1 MPAPRRVDARTL
13 LFEKIRTSDPK
24 FVHVTGV
31 PYGTE
36 EPPQEDA
43 GKVDPLW
50 ITLEV
55 APFGRLRVVV
65 NTHSLAARAEGLDA
79 CIQVAIVPI
88 SWTEKPPPAL
98 NEDPGQ
104 DYVKIAAAFPVAYG
118 PMEREPLAA
127 LLTERAKKAVRV
139 EVWGELFA
147 TETLG
152 VRQIHSRRAS
162 TARPTDLRNR
172 DGALKFYYADENAAE
187 LFLFKF
193 DGQP

>member
-13 LFEKIRTSDPK
+13 LFEKIRTSEPK

-31 PYGTE
+31 PYGSE
-36 EPPQEDA
+36 EPPQADA
-43 GKVDPLW
+43 DKVDPLW

-55 APFGRLRVVV
+55 PPFGRLRVVV
-65 NTHSLAARAEGLDA
+65 NTHSLAARDAGLDA
-79 CIQVAIVPI
+79 RIHVAVVSL
-88 SWTEKPPPAL
+88 SWTDKPPPAL
-98 NEDPGQ
+98 SEDPGQ
-104 DYVKIAAAFPVAYG
+104 DYAKIAAAFPVTYVL
-118 PMEREPLAA
+118 MEREPLTA
-127 LLTERAKKAVRV
+127 LLTERAKKAVRI

-152 VRQIHSRRAS
+152 VRQVHSRRAS
-162 TARPTDLRNR
+162 TARPSDIRNR